1 MLKQYIERFVA
12 EEDGA
17 VTVDWVVLCAA
28 VVGLAVAVANTM
40 KTQLKDE
47 AGKLSGRITTEVA
60 KTVDP

>member
-28 VVGLAVAVANTM
+28 VVGLAIAVAGSM
-40 KTQLKDE
+40 QSQLNNE
-47 AGKLSGRITTEVA
+47 ANKLGSRITA
-60 KTVDP
+60 KVGY